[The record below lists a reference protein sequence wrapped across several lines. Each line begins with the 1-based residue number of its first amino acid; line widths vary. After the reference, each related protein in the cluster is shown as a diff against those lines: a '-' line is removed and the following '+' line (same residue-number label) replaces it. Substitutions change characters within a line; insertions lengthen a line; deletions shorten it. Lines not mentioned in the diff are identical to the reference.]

1 MPRCPNQN
9 DHPLIKPSDRN
20 KTIFAIIRSIISNR
34 KRLMAKHVDRMLKV
48 QSALCKRFVPL
59 GGIER
64 YFHLVIV
71 ATINRTVKHRRYLAA
86 ACLAIGATLPA
97 AAQTF
102 APAPEFSIPASGVQF
117 ITGDT
122 WRIKGAIYRLFGVQ
136 ACIRGTQFQ
145 NAAGGVSDCGEASIA
160 YFASLIVDTRPKC
173 RPLFQSDANGSP
185 AITYVVCQAHV
196 GENSLDLGTIIV
208 TQGFGFAATAR
219 DGDNWKPVYF
229 PYSVA
234 EAGAKKNGR
243 GLWAGVFSHPTL
255 ALQRA
260 QRP

>member
-1 MPRCPNQN
+1 MSADGSHRRMTATAGKRKS
-9 DHPLIKPSDRN
+9 PLIRGAAIVCFQLCVVPPAFALPPS
-20 KTIFAIIRSIISNR
+20 AS
-34 KRLMAKHVDRMLKV
+34 M
-48 QSALCKRFVPL
+48 
-59 GGIER
+59 
-64 YFHLVIV
+64 
-71 ATINRTVKHRRYLAA
+71 
-86 ACLAIGATLPA
+86 
-97 AAQTF
+97 
-102 APAPEFSIPASGVQF
+102 PEFSIPASGVQF

-122 WRIKGAIYRLFGVQ
+122 WRIKGATYRLFGVQ
-136 ACIRGTQFQ
+136 ACIRSTQFQ

-160 YFASLIVDTRPKC
+160 YFASLIVDTTPKC
-173 RPLFQSDANGSP
+173 KPLFQSDANGSP
-185 AITYVVCQAHV
+185 PITYVVCQAHV
-196 GENSLDLGTIIV
+196 GENLLDLGTIIV

-234 EAGAKKNGR
+234 EAGAKKDRR